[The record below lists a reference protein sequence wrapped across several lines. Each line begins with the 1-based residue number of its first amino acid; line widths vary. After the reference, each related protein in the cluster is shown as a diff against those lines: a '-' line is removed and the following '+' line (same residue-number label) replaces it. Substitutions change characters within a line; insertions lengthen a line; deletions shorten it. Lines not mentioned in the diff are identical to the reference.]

1 MVGFVRGSSE
11 VRDTLNLNKHDS
23 CCMLYL
29 TRSNTFTSQTVT
41 VNFRYKI
48 EVIEIK
54 KSFFCLE
61 LSVCTC
67 PSIEPCAVVSLPV
80 KPLEANLEILIQV
93 VLLFTPLLSD
103 VLVLIFECFENVTRE
118 EELNRQ
124 TEITPEQGFWNI
136 ILT

>member
-1 MVGFVRGSSE
+1 M
-11 VRDTLNLNKHDS
+11 
-23 CCMLYL
+23 
-29 TRSNTFTSQTVT
+29 
-41 VNFRYKI
+41 
-48 EVIEIK
+48 
-54 KSFFCLE
+54 
-61 LSVCTC
+61 
-67 PSIEPCAVVSLPV
+67 
-80 KPLEANLEILIQV
+80 KPLGANLEILIQV